1 MSLNP
6 IPKLAGF
13 AAYLRDVRVETRKV
27 TWPGWEDLKRT
38 TTVIIIVVI
47 LLGIVIGVMDLIFSR
62 ILINFLPRL
71 FA

>member
-6 IPKLAGF
+6 LPMLAGF
-13 AAYLRDVRVETRKV
+13 AAYLRDVRVETRKI
-27 TWPGWEDLKRT
+27 TWPGPEDLRRT

-47 LLGIVIGVMDLIFSR
+47 LIGIIIGIMDLFLSR